1 MTTQKKCMALKACK
15 AFSILT
21 YSLSGN
27 TGHNLHS
34 DSVILVLL

>member
-1 MTTQKKCMALKACK
+1 MTTQKKYMALKACK
-15 AFSILT
+15 AFSLLT

-34 DSVILVLL
+34 DLVLL